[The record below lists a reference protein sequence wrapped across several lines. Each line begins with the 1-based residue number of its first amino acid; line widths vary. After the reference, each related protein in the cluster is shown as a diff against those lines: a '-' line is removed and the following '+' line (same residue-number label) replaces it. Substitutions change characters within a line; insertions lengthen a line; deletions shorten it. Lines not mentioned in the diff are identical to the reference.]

1 MSGRTY
7 DRRDRYTTKCV
18 WDWAKPKS
26 ILKNS
31 NFLKLYKDFDM
42 DELDSDKVWWAIHS
56 NWESG
61 GKRVDG
67 IFKEISDAYS
77 LEEKCIKLWTMES
90 PCYHILTQSLYEDN
104 YEEIK
109 RYMPIIRGMNKYIV
123 TPTKK
128 EYTCYRGSKMS
139 KKMWDYYKE
148 GNEYRAPSFGA
159 MSQNIET
166 CERFKDEYR
175 ILFKIPKN
183 CWNAAPVKSYLTP
196 FPSEEEVLMPPY
208 TAFKV
213 LKKWNGLK
221 ELEVQV
227 LDNKQ
232 VSEYASS
239 AFI

>member
-1 MSGRTY
+1 MS
-7 DRRDRYTTKCV
+7 DRIRRERYTTTNV
-18 WDWAKPKS
+18 WDWEKPKEK
-26 ILKNS
+26 LKYS
-31 NFLKLYKDFDM
+31 NFLKLYNEFDT
-42 DELDSDKVWWAIHS
+42 DDLNKDKVWWAIHS
-56 NWESG
+56 DWKSG
-61 GKRVDG
+61 GKRVDEQ
-67 IFKEISDAYS
+67 FKAYSDIYS

-104 YEEIK
+104 YDEIK

-128 EYTCYRGSKMS
+128 DLVCYRGSKMS
-139 KKMWDYYKE
+139 KKMWNYYKE

-159 MSQNIET
+159 MSQNYET
-166 CERFKDEYR
+166 AEKFKDEYR
-175 ILFKIPKN
+175 ILFRVPKN
-183 CWNAAPVKSYLTP
+183 CWNAAPIKSYLTP

-213 LKKWNGLK
+213 LEKWEGLK